1 MGTLRESEEDVSMD
15 HAMPL
20 SKGIIINLDRLPVE
34 EWGRIFDATRG
45 TRPIF
50 KIGTTIQ
57 KKSIEIVSEIRNHG
71 EVMIDTRVGDYLP
84 DVDECI
90 EMYKPYDPWAITFQ
104 CGNDFVMRQ
113 AHFHKITTT
122 AVAAVRVVG
131 TDEECQR
138 RSGATCNEVIL
149 QLVREAYR
157 QGLTRILCSMRELS
171 VIRTDTIAEAL
182 EFIVYGNYPLWNLD
196 PGAVDSAPGAS
207 PSDAIQMG
215 ADFIIIAA
223 PVTVSRTI
231 TDPVGLVIEAFQEF
245 QKLFEEEVP

>member
-1 MGTLRESEEDVSMD
+1 VGTLQESEGDIFMD

-20 SKGIIINLDRLPVE
+20 SKGIVINLDRLPVE
-34 EWGRIFDATRG
+34 EWRRIFDATRG

-90 EMYKPYDPWAITFQ
+90 EMYKPYDPWGITFRG
-104 CGNDFVMRQ
+104 GNDFTMRQ
-113 AHFHKITTT
+113 AQFHNVVTT
-122 AVAAVRVVG
+122 AIASIRVVG

-157 QGLTRILCSMRELS
+157 QGLTRVLCSMRELS
-171 VIRTDTIAEAL
+171 VIRTDTIAEVL

-196 PGAVDSAPGAS
+196 PGVTDSAPAAS
-207 PSDAIQMG
+207 PSDALRLG
-215 ADFIIIAA
+215 ADFIVIAA
-223 PVTVSRTI
+223 PVTVSRTV
-231 TDPVGLVIEAFQEF
+231 TDPAGLVIEAYQEF
-245 QKLFEEEVP
+245 QKLFRDELR